1 MSRDG
6 GSSYEPDHS
15 LLRNCGGREI
25 DRPDV
30 GSLSAAA
37 RRPGVVK
44 SALSHPVAALERD
57 GGAKV
62 IHRLR
67 RGAVLTAV
75 GEILA
80 AHGRAIVSARQT

>member
-1 MSRDG
+1 MRR
-6 GSSYEPDHS
+6 P
-15 LLRNCGGREI
+15 RI
-25 DRPDV
+25 DRADV

-37 RRPGVVK
+37 RRLGVVK
-44 SALSHPVAALERD
+44 SALSHHVAALERD
-57 GGAKV
+57 GSAKV

-80 AHGRAIVSARQT
+80 AHGRTIVPARQTWTSFSTSSRRSTQ